1 MGSPYVETYKGLV
14 LHYFSNF
21 QSDKLL
27 EDLQK
32 SLEAVSIRFG

>member
-1 MGSPYVETYKGLV
+1 MGSPYVETYKGLA
-14 LHYFSNF
+14 LQYFSNF